1 LEYLQRLRLAILNL
15 LIVSIYLFGFKV
27 VIFMKAKK
35 KFLMAIAGA
44 IFTLLGTMSTAP
56 AQASVFNFE
65 FKFNAQETGENVN
78 GNFVFDDS
86 IKPGVTPDG
95 ATFYGNA
102 SSKYTINVGKDVFT
116 GSSNSI
122 VVARDFFRPDNS
134 GLRADVIG
142 FDNFQNFNP
151 SNPQFLATFAYPPSS
166 LRSDAL
172 SDIAVSLPSSALA
185 LINTPT
191 GATLSSLNAFTKITP
206 VPEPASMVGIL
217 TLSVGT
223 ISLLKRKRQYN

>member
-1 LEYLQRLRLAILNL
+1 MN
-15 LIVSIYLFGFKV
+15 
-27 VIFMKAKK
+27 AKK
-35 KFLMAIAGA
+35 KLLMAIVGA
-44 IFTLLGTMSTAP
+44 TFTLLGALSTAP
-56 AQASVFNFE
+56 AQASIFNFE

-86 IKPGVTPDG
+86 IQPGVTPDG
-95 ATFYGNA
+95 GTFYGNA

-151 SNPQFLATFAYPPSS
+151 SNPQFLATFAYPPNS

-172 SDIAVSLPSSALA
+172 SDIAASLPSSALA

-191 GATLSSLNAFTKITP
+191 GATLSSLNAFTKITA
-206 VPEPASMVGIL
+206 VPEPASMLGIL

>member
-1 LEYLQRLRLAILNL
+1 MNAQ
-15 LIVSIYLFGFKV
+15 
-27 VIFMKAKK
+27 KK
-35 KFLMAIAGA
+35 LLMAIVGA
-44 IFTLLGTMSTAP
+44 TFTLLGTLTTAP

-65 FKFNAQETGENVN
+65 FKFNAQETGENVK

-95 ATFYGNA
+95 GTFYGNA

-122 VVARDFFRPDNS
+122 VVGRDFFRPDNS

-151 SNPQFLATFAYPPSS
+151 SNPQFLATFAYSANS

-172 SDIAVSLPSSALA
+172 SDLSTALPSSALA

-191 GATLSSLNAFTKITP
+191 GATLSSINAFTKITP
-206 VPEPASMVGIL
+206 VPEPASMLGIL

>member
-1 LEYLQRLRLAILNL
+1 MN
-15 LIVSIYLFGFKV
+15 
-27 VIFMKAKK
+27 AKK
-35 KFLMAIAGA
+35 KLLMAIVGA
-44 IFTLLGTMSTAP
+44 TFTLLGTLSTAP
-56 AQASVFNFE
+56 AQASIFNFE

-95 ATFYGNA
+95 GTFYGNA

-151 SNPQFLATFAYPPSS
+151 SNPQFLATFAYSANS

-172 SDIAVSLPSSALA
+172 SDIAASLPSSALA

-191 GATLSSLNAFTKITP
+191 GATLSSINAFTKITA
-206 VPEPASMVGIL
+206 VPEPASMLGLL
-217 TLSVGT
+217 TLSVGA
-223 ISLLKRKRQYN
+223 ISFLKRKRQYN

>member
-1 LEYLQRLRLAILNL
+1 
-15 LIVSIYLFGFKV
+15 
-27 VIFMKAKK
+27 MKAKK
-35 KFLMAIAGA
+35 KSLMATAGA
-44 IFTLLGTMSTAP
+44 IFTLLATMSTAP

-65 FKFNAQETGENVN
+65 FKFNAQETGELVN

-86 IKPGVTPDG
+86 IQPGVTPDG
-95 ATFYGNA
+95 GTFYGNA
-102 SSKYTINVGKDVFT
+102 SSKYTINVGEDVFT

-122 VVARDFFRPDNS
+122 VVARDFLRPDNS

-142 FDNFQNFNP
+142 FDDFQNFNP
-151 SNPQFLATFAYPPSS
+151 SNPQFLATFAYLPNS

-172 SDIAVSLPSSALA
+172 SDIAASLPSSALA

-191 GATLSSLNAFTKITP
+191 GATLSSINAFTKITP
-206 VPEPASMVGIL
+206 VPEPASMLGIL
-217 TLSVGT
+217 TLSALGT

>member
-1 LEYLQRLRLAILNL
+1 MN
-15 LIVSIYLFGFKV
+15 
-27 VIFMKAKK
+27 AKK
-35 KFLMAIAGA
+35 KLLMAIVGA
-44 IFTLLGTMSTAP
+44 TFTLLGTLSTAP

-65 FKFNAQETGENVN
+65 FKFNAQETGELVN

-95 ATFYGNA
+95 GTFYGNA
-102 SSKYTINVGKDVFT
+102 SPEYTINVGKDVFK
-116 GSSNSI
+116 GSFNSI
-122 VVARDFFRPDNS
+122 VVGRDLLRPDNS

-142 FDNFQNFNP
+142 FDDFQNFNP
-151 SNPQFLATFAYPPSS
+151 SNPQFLATFAYPPNS
-166 LRSDAL
+166 LGSDAL
-172 SDIAVSLPSSALA
+172 SDLAASLPSSALA

-191 GATLSSLNAFTKITP
+191 GATLSSINAFTKITP
-206 VPEPASMVGIL
+206 VPEPASMLGIL